1 MKKIL
6 FSILLLSIFT
16 ILTACSDKNADQEDM
31 VPQFLDVQL
40 SVNPEQGNVNEPVT
54 FAAKVMYGDKE
65 VTDPDE
71 VEFEIWR
78 ANDENHEKIQI
89 EHAGNGVYE
98 LKKSFS
104 VEGTYY
110 VYAHVTAERM
120 HSMPKKEFVIGQR
133 SEPEDEG
140 ASTEMDEEDHA
151 SMEMDEDE

>member
-1 MKKIL
+1 M
-6 FSILLLSIFT
+6 
-16 ILTACSDKNADQEDM
+16 
-31 VPQFLDVQL
+31 
-40 SVNPEQGNVNEPVT
+40 NEPVT

-120 HSMPKKEFVIGQR
+120 HSMPKKEFVIGQP

-140 ASTEMDEEDHA
+140 ASTEMDEESH
-151 SMEMDEDE
+151 SMEMEGEHIQENVSTEMNDYGSSAQTDTDEQQH